1 LIGGETVNVLVAG
14 GAGYIGSHA
23 VRELQEAG
31 HSVVVYD
38 SLEHGHAQAIAGC
51 ELITGDIGDPVA
63 LGSVFAQYKPDVVM
77 NFAAYTA
84 VAESM
89 ADPSKYYRNNVS
101 KTLVLLDAMCAAEP
115 EAEDMESLHLQV
127 GYVRDKRVGI
137 VTDLHNIYTSP
148 IQVRGSDLCL
158 LMIGTGTMLLVDQD
172 VYDRINAGPRSP
184 EARRLSAV
192 ATELGNSLSALAI
205 CRLISVKDRDT
216 AYLGAN
222 AVAYSGIACLT
233 LKAAFGRARPWQ
245 REGPYAFAGP
255 SINEDY
261 NSMPSGHSATAF
273 ALATV
278 LAKQYPEYKYVF
290 YACAS
295 LIAVSRVYVH
305 AHWPSDV
312 LVGAALGV
320 WSANQVM
327 GRSRIL
333 EICW

>member
-1 LIGGETVNVLVAG
+1 MQRASFFVTTILLFGCCLGFLLFMSPRVSAG
-14 GAGYIGSHA
+14 A
-23 VRELQEAG
+23 VPAG
-31 HSVVVYD
+31 H
-38 SLEHGHAQAIAGC
+38 
-51 ELITGDIGDPVA
+51 ELGDGV
-63 LGSVFAQYKPDVVM
+63 VFAEFHEVDTGLPLSTG
-77 NFAAYTA
+77 N
-84 VAESM
+84 
-89 ADPSKYYRNNVS
+89 
-101 KTLVLLDAMCAAEP
+101 AMCAAEP

-205 CRLISVKDRDT
+205 CGLISVKDRDT

>member
-1 LIGGETVNVLVAG
+1 MRRASFFVVTVLVLGCCLGFVLFMSPRVLAG
-14 GAGYIGSHA
+14 A
-23 VRELQEAG
+23 VPAG
-31 HSVVVYD
+31 H
-38 SLEHGHAQAIAGC
+38 
-51 ELITGDIGDPVA
+51 ELGDGV
-63 LGSVFAQYKPDVVM
+63 VFAEFHEVDTRLPLPTG
-77 NFAAYTA
+77 AII
-84 VAESM
+84 
-89 ADPSKYYRNNVS
+89 
-101 KTLVLLDAMCAAEP
+101 CAAEP
-115 EAEDMESLHLQV
+115 EAEGMESLHLQV

-158 LMIGTGTMLLVDQD
+158 LMMGTGAMLLVDQE
-172 VYDRINAGPRSP
+172 VYDRINAGPGSP
-184 EARRLSAV
+184 EARRISAV
-192 ATELGNSLSALAI
+192 VTELGNSLSALAI
-205 CRLISVKDRDT
+205 CGLISVKDPDT

-245 REGPYAFAGP
+245 GEGPYAFAGP
-255 SINEDY
+255 SINDDY

-278 LAKQYPEYKYVF
+278 LAEQYPEYKYVF

-295 LIAVSRVYVH
+295 LIAVSRVHVH

-312 LVGAALGV
+312 LAGAAIGV

-327 GRSRIL
+327 RNSRIL
-333 EICW
+333 EIRW

>member
-1 LIGGETVNVLVAG
+1 MQRASFSAVTVLFLGCCLGFLLFMSPRVSAGAVL
-14 GAGYIGSHA
+14 AGY
-23 VRELQEAG
+23 ELGEGA
-31 HSVVVYD
+31 
-38 SLEHGHAQAIAGC
+38 
-51 ELITGDIGDPVA
+51 
-63 LGSVFAQYKPDVVM
+63 VFAEFHEVDTRLPLSTG
-77 NFAAYTA
+77 N
-84 VAESM
+84 
-89 ADPSKYYRNNVS
+89 
-101 KTLVLLDAMCAAEP
+101 AMCAAEP

-192 ATELGNSLSALAI
+192 VTELGNSLSALAI
-205 CRLISVKDRDT
+205 CGLISVKDRDT